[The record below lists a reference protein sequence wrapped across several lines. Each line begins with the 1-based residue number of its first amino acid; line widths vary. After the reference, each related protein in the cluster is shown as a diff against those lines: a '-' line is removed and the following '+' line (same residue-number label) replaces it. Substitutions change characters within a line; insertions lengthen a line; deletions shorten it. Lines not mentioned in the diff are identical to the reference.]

1 VVLKYLIIDKEIQL
15 NQITRKCLN
24 IQFNLTISLYNIMCR
39 KWFLNTFMAYLIIN
53 EIYAKSSFLEV
64 NIQCNELC
72 IIIYNMIYCWLSFV
86 QICFDILLTFALFI
100 KRHWIINTFLIVKH
114 EKQNKNQLMLKP
126 QLLSLKIMIC
136 KKKSWNV

>member
-1 VVLKYLIIDKEIQL
+1 MVLKYLIIDKEIQL